1 MNTIDRI
8 DGSGEKDALIDEGV
22 LLGLTEGVSLVR
34 KELHWWMIWINWE
47 LYVFL
52 LYVITAVFKREEKD
66 RILIE
71 IEVFDLID
79 LKDWKRV
86 WMIW

>member
-34 KELHWWMIWINWE
+34 KELH
-47 LYVFL
+47 
-52 LYVITAVFKREEKD
+52 
-66 RILIE
+66 
-71 IEVFDLID
+71 
-79 LKDWKRV
+79 
-86 WMIW
+86 